1 MRRETPSP
9 GKHLTVDTKGS
20 IIRSDDNHLVA
31 TVGVSDLIIV
41 HTPDATL
48 VANRNDEEAIRKIV
62 KLLEEQGLEGISCR
76 EGRMQNAEC
85 RRRKWAVGGN

>member
-1 MRRETPSP
+1 MPQGNSIT

-31 TVGVSDLIIV
+31 TVGVSDLIVV

-48 VANRNDEEAIRKIV
+48 VANRKDEEAIRKIV
-62 KLLEEQGLEGISCR
+62 KLLEEQGWKEFL
-76 EGRMQNAEC
+76 
-85 RRRKWAVGGN
+85 